1 MDACTLGDLLDVV
14 GGPSV
19 RLQTAPAGLAVP
31 VTEALLY
38 DAHAPLTR
46 APGALLLAVGVR
58 ASAAGARAR
67 PAPAAPPHL
76 PHSPTPWDQ
85 VPGVWGRA
93 ATTR

>member
-46 APGALLLAVGVR
+46 APGRCCSRSGC
-58 ASAAGARAR
+58 GR
-67 PAPAAPPHL
+67 PR
-76 PHSPTPWDQ
+76 Q
-85 VPGVWGRA
+85 GRS
-93 ATTR
+93 RGRRRRRG